1 MSLAENIV
9 KQFDGT
15 AATGAHRHEALEAF
29 RQLGIP
35 TSRHEEW
42 KYTNIKTKLSESL
55 SLGEVSSEVN
65 AAVKNY
71 IASLPPYAFRII
83 FLNGVFHPELS
94 IVPDMKGFSFHNLH
108 DLFSAPSPLLDKY
121 YGRLMNYRQ
130 EHFAALNTAFV
141 RDGACIHV
149 AKNTVVHEPIY
160 IQYFFTASEAEAFT
174 QTRNLIVV
182 EEGASLQ
189 LAEDFRNASNI
200 PVQYNH
206 VSEMFVGTNA
216 NLDVVKLQLEVSNA
230 VGIHTLEAQVERDGA
245 FSAAT
250 ITFSAPDTGT
260 GRSVIRNNVSA
271 RLIGENA
278 HADLNG
284 LYFGKEDAHID
295 NHILVDHQVPNGT
308 SHQLYKGVLDQE
320 ATGVFNGKIFVQPDA
335 QKTNAFQSSKALLLS
350 NTASVNSK
358 PQLEIFAD
366 DVKCS
371 HGVAIGQL
379 DEQALFY
386 LESRGITKPEAVQL
400 LTYAFA
406 HEAVERIKIKPVRQ
420 FMCDKLKEE
429 LKLNF

>member
-94 IVPDMKGFSFHNLH
+94 IVPDMKGFSFYNLH
-108 DLFSAPSPLLDKY
+108 DLFSAPSILLDKY

-149 AKNTVVHEPIY
+149 AKNTIVNDPIY
-160 IQYFFTASEAEAFT
+160 IQYFFTASEAQAFT

-182 EEGASLQ
+182 EEGAHCNWPKILETP
-189 LAEDFRNASNI
+189 AIFRCS
-200 PVQYNH
+200 
-206 VSEMFVGTNA
+206 
-216 NLDVVKLQLEVSNA
+216 
-230 VGIHTLEAQVERDGA
+230 
-245 FSAAT
+245 T
-250 ITFSAPDTGT
+250 ITCPKCLWAPMPTWMW
-260 GRSVIRNNVSA
+260 
-271 RLIGENA
+271 
-278 HADLNG
+278 
-284 LYFGKEDAHID
+284 
-295 NHILVDHQVPNGT
+295 
-308 SHQLYKGVLDQE
+308 
-320 ATGVFNGKIFVQPDA
+320 
-335 QKTNAFQSSKALLLS
+335 SSCNWK
-350 NTASVNSK
+350 
-358 PQLEIFAD
+358 
-366 DVKCS
+366 
-371 HGVAIGQL
+371 
-379 DEQALFY
+379 
-386 LESRGITKPEAVQL
+386 
-400 LTYAFA
+400 
-406 HEAVERIKIKPVRQ
+406 
-420 FMCDKLKEE
+420 
-429 LKLNF
+429 